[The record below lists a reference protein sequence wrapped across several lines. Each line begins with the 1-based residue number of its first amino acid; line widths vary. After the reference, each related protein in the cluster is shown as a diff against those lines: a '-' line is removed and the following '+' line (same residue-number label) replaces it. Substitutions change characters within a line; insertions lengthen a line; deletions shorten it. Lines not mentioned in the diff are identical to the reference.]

1 MQYFLFLTL
10 SHMSVIRCVF
20 CSRSLLAVRKMVDIQ
35 NYEFQIPTPASN
47 PGPLAE
53 RAMYGFIVYIVS
65 YVCFG
70 AYLVWAYLPHEWLHA
85 IGITYLPHK
94 MFIRQFANHPL
105 LIAQYPMA
113 TPNGK
118 AFQRTCIADANHH
131 QQMLKVEVD
140 GRQVIPPLVDLDPAW
155 VVEQLYLRSSQLSRQ
170 ND

>member
-1 MQYFLFLTL
+1 
-10 SHMSVIRCVF
+10 
-20 CSRSLLAVRKMVDIQ
+20 MVDIQ

-94 MFIRQFANHPL
+94 VRCYALPL
-105 LIAQYPMA
+105 LMFVNVSSVSE
-113 TPNGK
+113 T
-118 AFQRTCIADANHH
+118 F
-131 QQMLKVEVD
+131 MVD
-140 GRQVIPPLVDLDPAW
+140 GYSRREGVSMEMHRGNDPSPISAESKVDRQVIPPLTDLDPAW
-155 VVEQLYLRSSQLSRQ
+155 VMEQLYLRPSQLPRQ